1 MKYIKQYM
9 STIDGIEIFP
19 IISLVLFFIL
29 FVGMSILVMRIKK
42 EDVADMELLPLQDEL
57 TDHTLTPSSKK

>member
-9 STIDGIEIFP
+9 ATIDGIEIFP

-29 FVGMSILVMRIKK
+29 FVGMSILVMRITK

-57 TDHTLTPSSKK
+57 ADQTLTPSSKK

>member
-1 MKYIKQYM
+1 MA
-9 STIDGIEIFP
+9 TIDGIEIFP

-29 FVGMSILVMRIKK
+29 FVGMSILVMRITK

-57 TDHTLTPSSKK
+57 ADQTLTPSSKK